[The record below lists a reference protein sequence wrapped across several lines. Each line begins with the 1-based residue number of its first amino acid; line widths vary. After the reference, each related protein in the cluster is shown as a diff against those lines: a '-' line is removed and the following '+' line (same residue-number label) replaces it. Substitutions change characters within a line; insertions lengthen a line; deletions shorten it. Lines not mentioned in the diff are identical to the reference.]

1 MKSITTPMTLLE
13 LKETAAETFVDMI
26 KAVVD
31 LEKKTMV
38 IGTELHADAEA
49 VLLEAGSKQSNL
61 WGINIYP
68 NEPREKWVEFD
79 SMINIRPS
87 QNNRSRTVENEEI
100 RKKIVTLVNHL
111 VS

>member
-1 MKSITTPMTLLE
+1 MKIVTSPITLAA
-13 LKETAAETFVDMI
+13 LKETAAETFGEMI

-31 LEKKTMV
+31 LEKQIMA

-49 VLLEAGSKQSNL
+49 TLLEAGSKQSNL

-68 NEPREKWVEFD
+68 DQPRASWIEFD

-87 QNNRSRTVENEEI
+87 QNNRTRTVENEEI
-100 RKKIVTLVNHL
+100 QKKIIALVNHL
-111 VS
+111 VI